1 MEPVI
6 GILAAAAIIR
16 AIDFLIGTEKKPA
29 APEKIT

>member
-16 AIDFLIGTEKKPA
+16 TIDFLIGTEKTRRA
-29 APEKIT
+29 

>member
-16 AIDFLIGTEKKPA
+16 AIDFLIGTEKKTRRA
-29 APEKIT
+29 

>member
-16 AIDFLIGTEKKPA
+16 AIDFLIGTEK
-29 APEKIT
+29 TRRT